1 MKMLRKEYLTWEI
14 QLVFSN
20 DIHVSP
26 EAIKFMTKDIFEARF
41 LIRRNKWLVIKCVIG
56 ASDCSCSGGC
66 EEGVLRRAIS
76 EEPLEKDRP
85 DLEAAQRRWLRQS
98 PLQSKQITGHR
109 TNLRRHRVTERFC
122 ARALSRRSSQL
133 DEYTRAGD
141 VTRRRYKPMNHARRN
156 ESKTNDVIRAT
167 HRSSTE
173 TIDLDPRTTASLL
186 CIRFRIAAG
195 VTSQTCCKS
204 CDVNRAS
211 CNAHD
216 LQRLHTWRF
225 RLFWQI

>member
-1 MKMLRKEYLTWEI
+1 M
-14 QLVFSN
+14 
-20 DIHVSP
+20 
-26 EAIKFMTKDIFEARF
+26 
-41 LIRRNKWLVIKCVIG
+41 IKCVIG

-122 ARALSRRSSQL
+122 ARALSRRLSQL

-141 VTRRRYKPMNHARRN
+141 VTRRQYKPMNHARRN

-195 VTSQTCCKS
+195 VTSQTCRKS

-216 LQRLHTWRF
+216 LQRRHT
-225 RLFWQI
+225 